1 MKWVRAV
8 AILLCSCSAAA
19 TNTVAPPG
27 GEADEGS
34 HVVVATTAGRLAGR
48 VDNGVVAFLGV
59 PYGADT
65 STRRFQP
72 PLAAPA
78 WQGTRSATRFA
89 AVAPQDTERGE
100 AAGQSWSEDC
110 LYLNV
115 WTPRPARSDRRP
127 VLVYFHG
134 GGYAHG
140 TVTTP
145 LYDGAK
151 LARRGDVVVVTVNH
165 RLNAFGHLY
174 LAELADAR
182 FRDSG
187 NVGMLDLLLA
197 LHWVRDNIAA
207 FGGDPGRVTLFGQSG
222 GGAKIATLMA
232 MPAARGLFHRAWTMS
247 GQQISGREAA
257 RGTATAREVM
267 AALGLGEGDVEQLL
281 SLPAARLV
289 EAMRGRSWTPVV
301 DGGVL
306 PRDPFAPDA
315 PPQSAAL
322 PMVLGNTRDETTSLI
337 GVADPALFE
346 LRMDDLAGKLQQHVA
361 PFLGNLGAES
371 VVTRYREWYPRR
383 SAAQLFFAAST
394 AARSWKG
401 MVLASER
408 RAAQGGPTWVYYVH
422 WQSPL
427 DGGRWGAPHTVDIP
441 LLFGNLERSAF
452 TRDADPEAGRLSGQM
467 ADALIA
473 FARSGDPNA
482 AGAPAW
488 PRFRLP
494 RRAAMIFDL
503 QLSVRDDPRGA
514 ERRLF
519 APVPYVQPGTRD

>member
-1 MKWVRAV
+1 
-8 AILLCSCSAAA
+8 
-19 TNTVAPPG
+19 
-27 GEADEGS
+27 
-34 HVVVATTAGRLAGR
+34 
-48 VDNGVVAFLGV
+48 
-59 PYGADT
+59 
-65 STRRFQP
+65 
-72 PLAAPA
+72 
-78 WQGTRSATRFA
+78 
-89 AVAPQDTERGE
+89 
-100 AAGQSWSEDC
+100 
-110 LYLNV
+110 
-115 WTPRPARSDRRP
+115 
-127 VLVYFHG
+127 
-134 GGYAHG
+134 
-140 TVTTP
+140 
-145 LYDGAK
+145 
-151 LARRGDVVVVTVNH
+151 
-165 RLNAFGHLY
+165 
-174 LAELADAR
+174 
-182 FRDSG
+182 
-187 NVGMLDLLLA
+187 
-197 LHWVRDNIAA
+197 
-207 FGGDPGRVTLFGQSG
+207 
-222 GGAKIATLMA
+222 
-232 MPAARGLFHRAWTMS
+232 
-247 GQQISGREAA
+247 
-257 RGTATAREVM
+257 
-267 AALGLGEGDVEQLL
+267 
-281 SLPAARLV
+281 LV

-361 PFLGNLGAES
+361 PFLGDLGAES